1 MEGKIICNIAI
12 SLDGY
17 IADEHDGYDW
27 IQGHHDSS
35 LDSIHPYTYEAFLET
50 IDVVVMGK
58 RCFDLKMHEQ
68 FKDQR
73 IMVLTHQTMQNQD
86 NVEFLSA
93 YDFHIIKNLKQQGKN
108 VYVFGGGVLVSA
120 LLKEQL
126 IDEFIIGIIP
136 VLLGTGI
143 KLFHTGY
150 PTQSLAL
157 IGTKIE
163 DGIVLLFYHK
173 R

>member
-17 IADEHDGYDW
+17 IADEQDGYDW
-27 IQGHHDSS
+27 IQGHHDQT
-35 LDSIHPYTYEAFLET
+35 LNNDHPYAYEAFLDT
-50 IDVVVMGK
+50 IDVVIMGK

-68 FKDQR
+68 FNNHCV
-73 IMVLTHQTMQNQD
+73 MVLTHQPIQNQN
-86 NVEFLSA
+86 NVEFFTSN
-93 YDFHIIKNLKQQGKN
+93 DFHIIKNLKKHGKN
-108 VYVFGGGVLVSA
+108 VYVFGGGVLVST

-136 VLLGTGI
+136 VLLGKGI
-143 KLFHTGY
+143 KLFHEGY
-150 PTQSLAL
+150 PVQSFTLT
-157 IGTKIE
+157 GTKIE
-163 DGIVLLFYHK
+163 DGIVLLFYQK